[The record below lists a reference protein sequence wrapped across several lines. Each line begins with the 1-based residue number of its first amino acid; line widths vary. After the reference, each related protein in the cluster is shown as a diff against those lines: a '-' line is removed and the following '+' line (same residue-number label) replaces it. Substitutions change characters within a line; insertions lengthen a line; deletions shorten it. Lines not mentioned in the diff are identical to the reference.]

1 MIDCQGGDHR
11 DAPHRGQERPP
22 ARGAERGGA
31 LSMRS
36 ERLSRRATD
45 SESRVIVKVTLHS
58 PSQSRSQVVHRPRR
72 WVKVEV
78 KSRYCAPQSVK
89 VTLQE
94 AVTSHARFLG
104 VTPTLNR
111 KHPRTPCDA
120 TGASAALHTWWGMA
134 HRGPERSD
142 RVCLRASR
150 VATRAHPNARWR
162 RSSPRTAAG
171 RTLGNSSV
179 RR

>member
-1 MIDCQGGDHR
+1 MWVMIDCQGGDHR

-58 PSQSRSQVVHRPRR
+58 PSQSQSQVVHRPRR
-72 WVKVEV
+72 WVKV

-104 VTPTLNR
+104 VTPTRNR
-111 KHPRTPCDA
+111 KLPRTPCDA
-120 TGASAALHTWWGMA
+120 TGASAALHGGAWHIAGQKEATASVSVPRESQRARIQTQGGGA
-134 HRGPERSD
+134 PRRGLP
-142 RVCLRASR
+142 
-150 VATRAHPNARWR
+150 
-162 RSSPRTAAG
+162 
-171 RTLGNSSV
+171 LGAL
-179 RR
+179 

>member
-22 ARGAERGGA
+22 ARGAERGSA

-45 SESRVIVKVTLHS
+45 SESSSQSHAVYYS
-58 PSQSRSQVVHRPRR
+58 PSQSRRSQVVHLNRPRR

-94 AVTSHARFLG
+94 AVTSHARFWG

-111 KHPRTPCDA
+111 KLPRTPCDA
-120 TGASAALHTWWGMA
+120 TGASAALHGGAWHIAGQKEATASVFVPRESQRARIQTQGGGA
-134 HRGPERSD
+134 PRRGLP
-142 RVCLRASR
+142 
-150 VATRAHPNARWR
+150 
-162 RSSPRTAAG
+162 
-171 RTLGNSSV
+171 LGAL
-179 RR
+179 